1 MARPA
6 AAIVKK
12 IAGRREKGVIAME
25 TMFLMPLLVIA
36 GIIGAVS
43 HYVKRFV

>member
-6 AAIVKK
+6 GTIDGKML
-12 IAGRREKGVIAME
+12 GRKAKGVIAME